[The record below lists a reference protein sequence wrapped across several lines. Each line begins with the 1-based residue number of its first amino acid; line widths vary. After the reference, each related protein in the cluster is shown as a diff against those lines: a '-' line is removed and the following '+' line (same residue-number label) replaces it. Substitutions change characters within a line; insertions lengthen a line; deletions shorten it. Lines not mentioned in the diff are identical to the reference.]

1 MESASS
7 LIIPLLQGFIWF
19 DEGLQSY
26 LKMRGWS
33 KVTRPQ
39 SMVMANV
46 IAGVTKPAEIARRL
60 GVSRQA
66 IHITI
71 QQMVEMDL
79 LELRDDPDDQR
90 SKIVCISK
98 GGERRRNDARKA
110 AELLTAE
117 LSRRIGARNVRNIIA
132 AFSAEWG
139 APVVFNGK

>member
-7 LIIPLLQGFIWF
+7 LIIPLFQGFIWF

-26 LKMRGWS
+26 LKKRGWS
-33 KVTRPQ
+33 EVTRPQ
-39 SMVMANV
+39 SMVMVNV
-46 IAGVTKPAEIARRL
+46 ISGVTKPAEIARRL

-66 IHITI
+66 IHTTI

-79 LELRDDPDDQR
+79 LELHDDPDDQR

-98 GGERRRNDARKA
+98 SGERRRNDARRA
-110 AELLTAE
+110 AELLVAE
-117 LSRRIGARNVRNIIA
+117 LSRRIGARNVRNIVA

-139 APVVFNGK
+139 EPVAFD